1 MSQNTEKAYFA
12 GGCFWCMEP
21 PFEALDGVLEATSG
35 YMGGETENPT
45 YEQVSMGNTGHAE
58 VVEIEYDPNIIT
70 YSELLEVFWR
80 NIDPTALN
88 YQFADVGSQ
97 YRTEIFTVGPNQ
109 MEEAL
114 NSKDELE
121 KSNKFDKP
129 IVTAITEAPV
139 FYIAEEYHQD
149 FYKKQSARY
158 KIYAE
163 ASGRKRLLRRYM
175 GETSNLS
182 MNKKICVIGS
192 SNIDQ
197 FSYISEFP
205 SSGETL
211 IGDSFETGFGGK
223 GQIKQ

>member
-1 MSQNTEKAYFA
+1 MSLMKNLKLIFLVLLFSCINVETSNMSENTEKAYFG

-21 PFEALDGVLEATSG
+21 PFEVLNGVLEATSG

-45 YEQVSMGNTGHAE
+45 YEQVSMGNTGHVE
-58 VVEIEYDPNIIT
+58 VVEIEFDPNIIT

-97 YRTEIFTVGPNQ
+97 YRTEIFTVGSQQ

-114 NSKDELE
+114 QSKTDLENSG
-121 KSNKFDKP
+121 KFDKP
-129 IVTAITEAPV
+129 IVTAITEAPT

-158 KIYAE
+158 QIYAE
-163 ASGRKRLLRRYM
+163 ASGRKGFLK
-175 GETSNLS
+175 ETW
-182 MNKKICVIGS
+182 
-192 SNIDQ
+192 
-197 FSYISEFP
+197 
-205 SSGETL
+205 
-211 IGDSFETGFGGK
+211 GDE
-223 GQIKQ
+223 

>member
-1 MSQNTEKAYFA
+1 MKNLKFIFLLLLFSCINLETSNMSQNTEKAYFA

-21 PFEALDGVLEATSG
+21 PFEVLDGVIEATSG
-35 YMGGETENPT
+35 YMGGKIENPT

-97 YRTEIFTVGPNQ
+97 YRTEIFTVGPEQ

-114 NSKDELE
+114 SSKDELE

-163 ASGRKRLLRRYM
+163 ASGRKGFL
-175 GETSNLS
+175 EDTW
-182 MNKKICVIGS
+182 
-192 SNIDQ
+192 
-197 FSYISEFP
+197 
-205 SSGETL
+205 
-211 IGDSFETGFGGK
+211 GDE
-223 GQIKQ
+223 

>member
-1 MSQNTEKAYFA
+1 MKNLKFVFLLLLFSCISLETSNMSQNTEKAYFA

-121 KSNKFDKP
+121 KSDKFDKP

-163 ASGRKRLLRRYM
+163 ASGRKGFL
-175 GETSNLS
+175 EDTW
-182 MNKKICVIGS
+182 
-192 SNIDQ
+192 
-197 FSYISEFP
+197 
-205 SSGETL
+205 
-211 IGDSFETGFGGK
+211 GDE
-223 GQIKQ
+223 

>member
-1 MSQNTEKAYFA
+1 MKNLKFVFLLILFSCISLETSNMSQNTEKAYFA
-12 GGCFWCMEP
+12 GGSFWCMEP

-114 NSKDELE
+114 NSKEELE

-163 ASGRKRLLRRYM
+163 ASGRKGFL
-175 GETSNLS
+175 EDTW
-182 MNKKICVIGS
+182 
-192 SNIDQ
+192 
-197 FSYISEFP
+197 
-205 SSGETL
+205 
-211 IGDSFETGFGGK
+211 GDE
-223 GQIKQ
+223 

>member
-1 MSQNTEKAYFA
+1 MKNLKFVFLLILFSCISLETSNMSQNTEKAYFA

-21 PFEALDGVLEATSG
+21 PFEVLDGVLEATSG

-114 NSKDELE
+114 NSRDELE

-163 ASGRKRLLRRYM
+163 ARGRKGFLEDT
-175 GETSNLS
+175 G
-182 MNKKICVIGS
+182 
-192 SNIDQ
+192 
-197 FSYISEFP
+197 
-205 SSGETL
+205 
-211 IGDSFETGFGGK
+211 GDE
-223 GQIKQ
+223 

>member
-1 MSQNTEKAYFA
+1 MKNLKFIFLLLLFSCISLETSDMSQNTEKAYFA

-21 PFEALDGVLEATSG
+21 PFEVLNGVLEATSG
-35 YMGGETENPT
+35 YMGGEIENPT

-70 YSELLEVFWR
+70 YNELLEVFWR

-88 YQFADVGSQ
+88 YQFADIGSQ
-97 YRTEIFTVGPNQ
+97 YRTEIFTVGPKQ
-109 MEEAL
+109 MDEAL
-114 NSKDELE
+114 KSKDELE
-121 KSNKFDKP
+121 NSNKFDKP

-163 ASGRKRLLRRYM
+163 ASGRKGFL
-175 GETSNLS
+175 EKTW
-182 MNKKICVIGS
+182 
-192 SNIDQ
+192 
-197 FSYISEFP
+197 SE
-205 SSGETL
+205 
-211 IGDSFETGFGGK
+211 D
-223 GQIKQ
+223 

>member
-1 MSQNTEKAYFA
+1 MKNLKFIFLLLLFSCISLGTSDMSQNTEKAYFA

-21 PFEALDGVLEATSG
+21 LFEVLDGVIEATSG
-35 YMGGETENPT
+35 YMGGEIENPT

-88 YQFADVGSQ
+88 YQIADVGSQ
-97 YRTEIFTVGPNQ
+97 YRTEIFTVGPEQ

-114 NSKDELE
+114 SSKDELE

-163 ASGRKRLLRRYM
+163 ASGRKGFL
-175 GETSNLS
+175 EDTW
-182 MNKKICVIGS
+182 
-192 SNIDQ
+192 
-197 FSYISEFP
+197 
-205 SSGETL
+205 
-211 IGDSFETGFGGK
+211 GDE
-223 GQIKQ
+223 

>member
-1 MSQNTEKAYFA
+1 MKNLKFVFLLLLFSCISLQTSNMSQNTEKAYFA

-21 PFEALDGVLEATSG
+21 PFEVLDGVLEATSG

-97 YRTEIFTVGPNQ
+97 YRTEIFTVGPEQ

-114 NSKDELE
+114 SSKDELE

-163 ASGRKRLLRRYM
+163 ASGRKGFL
-175 GETSNLS
+175 EDTW
-182 MNKKICVIGS
+182 
-192 SNIDQ
+192 
-197 FSYISEFP
+197 
-205 SSGETL
+205 
-211 IGDSFETGFGGK
+211 GDE
-223 GQIKQ
+223 

>member
-1 MSQNTEKAYFA
+1 MKNLKFIFLLLLFSCISLGTSDMAQNTEKAYFA

-21 PFEALDGVLEATSG
+21 PFEVLDGVLEATSG

-114 NSKDELE
+114 NSKEELE

-163 ASGRKRLLRRYM
+163 ASGRKGFL
-175 GETSNLS
+175 EDTW
-182 MNKKICVIGS
+182 
-192 SNIDQ
+192 
-197 FSYISEFP
+197 
-205 SSGETL
+205 
-211 IGDSFETGFGGK
+211 GDE
-223 GQIKQ
+223 

>member
-1 MSQNTEKAYFA
+1 MKNLKFIFLLLLFSCISLETSDMSQNTEKAYFA

-35 YMGGETENPT
+35 YMGGEIENPT

-70 YSELLEVFWR
+70 YNELLEVFWR

-97 YRTEIFTVGPNQ
+97 YRTEIFTVGPKQ
-109 MEEAL
+109 MSEAL
-114 NSKDELE
+114 KSKDELE
-121 KSNKFDKP
+121 NSNKFDKP

-163 ASGRKRLLRRYM
+163 ASGRKGFLE
-175 GETSNLS
+175 ETW
-182 MNKKICVIGS
+182 
-192 SNIDQ
+192 
-197 FSYISEFP
+197 SE
-205 SSGETL
+205 
-211 IGDSFETGFGGK
+211 D
-223 GQIKQ
+223 

>member
-1 MSQNTEKAYFA
+1 MKNLKFIFLLLLFSCISLGTSDMTQNTEKAYFA

-21 PFEALDGVLEATSG
+21 PFEVLDGVIEATSG
-35 YMGGETENPT
+35 YMGGEIENPT

-70 YSELLEVFWR
+70 YGELLEVFWR

-97 YRTEIFTVGPNQ
+97 YRTEIFTVGPEQ
-109 MEEAL
+109 MKEAL
-114 NSKDELE
+114 SSKDELE

-163 ASGRKRLLRRYM
+163 ASGRKGFL
-175 GETSNLS
+175 EDTW
-182 MNKKICVIGS
+182 
-192 SNIDQ
+192 
-197 FSYISEFP
+197 
-205 SSGETL
+205 
-211 IGDSFETGFGGK
+211 GDE
-223 GQIKQ
+223 

>member
-1 MSQNTEKAYFA
+1 MKKFLLLVTLIIFNSNLKAEEKKAYFA

-21 PFEALDGVLEATSG
+21 PFEVLDGVIEATSG
-35 YMGGETENPT
+35 YMGGKIENPT

-97 YRTEIFTVGPNQ
+97 YRTEIFTVGPEQ

-114 NSKDELE
+114 SSKDELE

-163 ASGRKRLLRRYM
+163 ASGRKGFL
-175 GETSNLS
+175 EDTW
-182 MNKKICVIGS
+182 
-192 SNIDQ
+192 
-197 FSYISEFP
+197 
-205 SSGETL
+205 
-211 IGDSFETGFGGK
+211 GDE
-223 GQIKQ
+223 

>member
-1 MSQNTEKAYFA
+1 MKNLKFIFLLLLFSCISLGTSDMSQNTEKAYFA
-12 GGCFWCMEP
+12 GGCFWCMES
-21 PFEALDGVLEATSG
+21 PFEVLDGVIEATSG
-35 YMGGETENPT
+35 YMGGEIENPT

-97 YRTEIFTVGPNQ
+97 YRTEIFTVGPEQ

-114 NSKDELE
+114 SSKDELE

-163 ASGRKRLLRRYM
+163 ASGRKGFL
-175 GETSNLS
+175 EDTW
-182 MNKKICVIGS
+182 
-192 SNIDQ
+192 
-197 FSYISEFP
+197 
-205 SSGETL
+205 
-211 IGDSFETGFGGK
+211 GDE
-223 GQIKQ
+223 

>member
-1 MSQNTEKAYFA
+1 MKNLKFIFLLLLFSCISLGTSDMSQNTEKAYFA

-163 ASGRKRLLRRYM
+163 ASGRKGFL
-175 GETSNLS
+175 EDTW
-182 MNKKICVIGS
+182 
-192 SNIDQ
+192 
-197 FSYISEFP
+197 
-205 SSGETL
+205 
-211 IGDSFETGFGGK
+211 GDE
-223 GQIKQ
+223 

>member
-1 MSQNTEKAYFA
+1 MKNLKFVFLLILFSCITLETSNMSQNTEKAYFA

-21 PFEALDGVLEATSG
+21 PFEVLDGVLEATSG
-35 YMGGETENPT
+35 YMGGELMNPT

-97 YRTEIFTVGPNQ
+97 YRTEIFTVGPEQ

-114 NSKDELE
+114 RSKDELE

-163 ASGRKRLLRRYM
+163 ASGRKGFL
-175 GETSNLS
+175 EDTW
-182 MNKKICVIGS
+182 
-192 SNIDQ
+192 
-197 FSYISEFP
+197 
-205 SSGETL
+205 
-211 IGDSFETGFGGK
+211 GDE
-223 GQIKQ
+223 

>member
-1 MSQNTEKAYFA
+1 MKTVKVLLLLLFVSCTAIESVEIVDSKYQKAYFA

-21 PFEALDGVLEATSG
+21 PFEALEGVVEATSG
-35 YMGGETENPT
+35 YMGGSVENPT
-45 YEQVSMGNTGHAE
+45 YEEVTTGETGHAE
-58 VVEIEYDPNIIT
+58 VVEILFDPEVVT
-70 YSELLEVFWR
+70 YEELLEVFWR

-97 YRTEIFTVGPNQ
+97 YRTEIFTVGPEQ

-114 NSKDELE
+114 NSKEELE

-163 ASGRKRLLRRYM
+163 ASGRKGFL
-175 GETSNLS
+175 EDTW
-182 MNKKICVIGS
+182 
-192 SNIDQ
+192 
-197 FSYISEFP
+197 
-205 SSGETL
+205 
-211 IGDSFETGFGGK
+211 GDK
-223 GQIKQ
+223 

>member
-1 MSQNTEKAYFA
+1 MKNLKFVFLLILFSCISLETSNMSQNTEKAYFA

-21 PFEALDGVLEATSG
+21 PFEVLDGVLEATSG

-70 YSELLEVFWR
+70 YRELLEVFWR

-163 ASGRKRLLRRYM
+163 ASGRKGFL
-175 GETSNLS
+175 EDTW
-182 MNKKICVIGS
+182 
-192 SNIDQ
+192 
-197 FSYISEFP
+197 
-205 SSGETL
+205 
-211 IGDSFETGFGGK
+211 GDE
-223 GQIKQ
+223 

>member
-1 MSQNTEKAYFA
+1 MKNLKFVFLLILFSCISLETSNMSQNTEKAYFA

-121 KSNKFDKP
+121 KSDKFDKP
-129 IVTAITEAPV
+129 IVTAITDAPV

-163 ASGRKRLLRRYM
+163 ASGRKGFL
-175 GETSNLS
+175 EDTW
-182 MNKKICVIGS
+182 
-192 SNIDQ
+192 
-197 FSYISEFP
+197 
-205 SSGETL
+205 
-211 IGDSFETGFGGK
+211 GDE
-223 GQIKQ
+223 

>member
-1 MSQNTEKAYFA
+1 MKNLKFIFLLLLFSCISLETSDMSQNTEKAYFA

-21 PFEALDGVLEATSG
+21 PFEVLDGVLEATSG
-35 YMGGETENPT
+35 YMGGEIENPT

-97 YRTEIFTVGPNQ
+97 YRTEIFTVGPEQ

-114 NSKDELE
+114 SYKDELE

-163 ASGRKRLLRRYM
+163 ASGRKGFL
-175 GETSNLS
+175 EDTW
-182 MNKKICVIGS
+182 
-192 SNIDQ
+192 
-197 FSYISEFP
+197 
-205 SSGETL
+205 
-211 IGDSFETGFGGK
+211 GDE
-223 GQIKQ
+223 

>member
-1 MSQNTEKAYFA
+1 MKNLKFIFLLLLFSCISLGTSDMTQNTEKAYFA

-163 ASGRKRLLRRYM
+163 ASGRKGFL
-175 GETSNLS
+175 EDTW
-182 MNKKICVIGS
+182 
-192 SNIDQ
+192 
-197 FSYISEFP
+197 
-205 SSGETL
+205 
-211 IGDSFETGFGGK
+211 GDE
-223 GQIKQ
+223 

>member
-1 MSQNTEKAYFA
+1 MKNLKIVFLLILFSCISLETSNMSQNTEKAYFA

-121 KSNKFDKP
+121 KSNKFDKH

-163 ASGRKRLLRRYM
+163 ASGRKGFL
-175 GETSNLS
+175 EDTW
-182 MNKKICVIGS
+182 
-192 SNIDQ
+192 
-197 FSYISEFP
+197 
-205 SSGETL
+205 
-211 IGDSFETGFGGK
+211 GDE
-223 GQIKQ
+223 

>member
-1 MSQNTEKAYFA
+1 MKNLKFIFLLLLFSCISLGTSDMTQNTEKAYFA

-21 PFEALDGVLEATSG
+21 PFEVLDGVLEATSG
-35 YMGGETENPT
+35 YMGGEIENPT

-97 YRTEIFTVGPNQ
+97 YRTEIFTVGPEQ

-114 NSKDELE
+114 SSKDELE

-163 ASGRKRLLRRYM
+163 ASGRKGFL
-175 GETSNLS
+175 EDTW
-182 MNKKICVIGS
+182 
-192 SNIDQ
+192 
-197 FSYISEFP
+197 
-205 SSGETL
+205 
-211 IGDSFETGFGGK
+211 GDE
-223 GQIKQ
+223 

>member
-1 MSQNTEKAYFA
+1 MKNLKFVFLLILFSCISLETSNMSQNTEKAYFA

-163 ASGRKRLLRRYM
+163 ASGRKGFL
-175 GETSNLS
+175 E
-182 MNKKICVIGS
+182 
-192 SNIDQ
+192 D
-197 FSYISEFP
+197 
-205 SSGETL
+205 TL
-211 IGDSFETGFGGK
+211 GDE
-223 GQIKQ
+223 

>member
-1 MSQNTEKAYFA
+1 MKNLKFIFLLLLFSCISLETSNMSQNTEKAYFA

-21 PFEALDGVLEATSG
+21 PFEVLDGVLEATSG
-35 YMGGETENPT
+35 YMGGEIDNPT

-97 YRTEIFTVGPNQ
+97 YRTEIFTVGPEQ

-114 NSKDELE
+114 NSKEELE

-163 ASGRKRLLRRYM
+163 ASGRKGFL
-175 GETSNLS
+175 EDTW
-182 MNKKICVIGS
+182 
-192 SNIDQ
+192 
-197 FSYISEFP
+197 
-205 SSGETL
+205 
-211 IGDSFETGFGGK
+211 GDE
-223 GQIKQ
+223 